1 MSTVITLGTYTPQ
14 NAATGGVLVRMV
26 VQSSGVA
33 VIDMASSS
41 NATFPSAWSSFV
53 LSGVVP
59 VQFRPTA
66 DTIVSNCTPIE
77 SDVFTHYC
85 VTTVRTN
92 GDVVMTLTSG
102 GVVPSWIA
110 SRPYIIKK
118 TQFTIS
124 RM

>member
-14 NAATGGVLVRMV
+14 GAATGGVLVRMI

-41 NATFPSAWSSFV
+41 NATFPAAWSSFV
-53 LSGVVP
+53 LAGVVP

-66 DTIVSNCTPIE
+66 DTMVSNYTPIV
-77 SDVFTHYC
+77 SDVFRHYC

-92 GDVVMTLTSG
+92 GDIVMTLVSG
-102 GVVPSWIA
+102 GVVPLWTA
-110 SRPYIIKK
+110 SRPYIITK
-118 TQFTIS
+118 TQFTVS